1 MVVLYGNVAH
11 PVGEVDLKLVQ
22 RPTRDAV
29 DRAGH
34 VNDDEVVITIPGP
47 GVHRATDDAGRRVR
61 RVQADDHALG
71 AGI

>member
-1 MVVLYGNVAH
+1 MVHKAH
-11 PVGEVDLKLVQ
+11 PVGEVDLELVQ
-22 RPTRDAV
+22 RSARDAV

-34 VNDDEVVITIPGP
+34 VNDDEVVIAVPGS